1 MKDLGPLGDHFLF
14 QYVSMGLG
22 FRVFFFFFWLE
33 LEPKMVVFMRQWG
46 HKIEDLFLGE
56 MSWG

>member
-22 FRVFFFFFWLE
+22 FRVFFFFLARTRTKNGGVYE
-33 LEPKMVVFMRQWG
+33 TMG
-46 HKIEDLFLGE
+46 T
-56 MSWG
+56 